1 MTPAGETLGKIMD
14 TITTIFTDGYHIF
27 ALYAA
32 LNGLIL
38 LVLGI
43 LVVRA
48 RVKTKTLIGDGGK
61 PEMAGPLR
69 AHGNNSEWT
78 PMAVVMMLVLVSLG
92 GPWWLQHVIGLPLTI
107 GRLLHGFGLSR
118 SIGTTPLRLVG
129 MVLTWFAYIV
139 AIVAILWLLFFPGT
153 VMPSD
158 AVPQ

>member
-1 MTPAGETLGKIMD
+1 MD
-14 TITTIFTDGYHIF
+14 TISTIFTDGYHIF

-38 LVLGI
+38 LVLGL

-48 RVKTKTLIGDGGK
+48 RVKTQTLIGDGGK

-78 PMAVVMMLVLVSLG
+78 PMAIVLMLVLVSLG
-92 GPWWLQHVIGLPLTI
+92 GPWWLQHVVGLPLTV

-118 SIGTTPLRLVG
+118 NTGTSQLRFAG
-129 MVLTWFAYIV
+129 MILTWLAYIF
-139 AIVAILWLLFFPGT
+139 AIVAILWILFFPST
-153 VMPSD
+153 IIPSPD